1 MRINE
6 DIITLKNLSGLTGR
20 TYVPPL
26 VRVHRLA
33 DVRIM
38 AGSVG
43 GQGTGTGS
51 GSDSGSDS
59 DLTPPGGRNS
69 ARQIMIWDDDSSL
82 SEE

>member
-26 VRVHRLA
+26 VRVHRLI

-38 AGSVG
+38 AGSIG
-43 GQGTGTGS
+43 GKTEEGTTTGQGDGGF
-51 GSDSGSDS
+51 
-59 DLTPPGGRNS
+59 TPPGGINS